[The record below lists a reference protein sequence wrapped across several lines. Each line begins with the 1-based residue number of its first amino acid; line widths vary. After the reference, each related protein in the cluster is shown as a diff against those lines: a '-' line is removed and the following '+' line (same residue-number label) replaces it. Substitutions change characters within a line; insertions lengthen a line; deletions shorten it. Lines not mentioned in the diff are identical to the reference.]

1 MHLFAQRY
9 KSSLTRRSEVLT
21 PLPDFIQQISPGYQ
35 AFDTLACTKLTSKR
49 RTLMNCLQKNTIA
62 WKGWKGMIQFLAAEG
77 VGGRE
82 MHRWIKAVYDEYSLC
97 RSSVVE
103 WRKTF
108 LEGCEYWKTMLDME
122 RLIVLSYQK

>member
-1 MHLFAQRY
+1 MSTLTSRIVGHSGAEVQDIKHL
-9 KSSLTRRSEVLT
+9 
-21 PLPDFIQQISPGYQ
+21 I
-35 AFDTLACTKLTSKR
+35 LACTKLTSKR

-77 VGGRE
+77 VGGRK

-108 LEGCEYWKTMLDME
+108 LEGCE
-122 RLIVLSYQK
+122 